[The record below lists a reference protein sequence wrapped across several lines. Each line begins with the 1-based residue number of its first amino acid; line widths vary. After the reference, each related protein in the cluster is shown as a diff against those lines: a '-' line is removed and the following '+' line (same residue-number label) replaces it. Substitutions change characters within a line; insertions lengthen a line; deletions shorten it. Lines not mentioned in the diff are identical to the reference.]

1 MLRKGKKTA
10 SQSGTV
16 RGSRKE
22 AVGGDPL
29 SWLWDAR
36 AAAGKAT
43 RGRRFNSPILLNDF
57 PYTFCQC
64 SQFWEDKSVR
74 EEDELN
80 GESLRGWEVRV
91 EWIVKP
97 KIDDDDKPRCDST
110 YFVRNYFLPCWERSF
125 INHLLPQAWVE
136 TLEESIVDLNEPIFK
151 LRNSLKNGLCVRK
164 HYWVKSKFKK
174 IFPPTPKFLII
185 KKNRP
190 NASFRAEACSDS
202 PWPPALVGEGMRG
215 LCRNPGMSIGQDR
228 AQGLMSLPPPHF
240 LLSCTRINQ
249 ELLKFNALKN
259 SFIWWESFQHNSAN
273 AYWVFSMEDG

>member
-80 GESLRGWEVRV
+80 GESLRGWEVGA

-97 KIDDDDKPRCDST
+97 KIDDDDEKPRCDST
-110 YFVRNYFLPCWERSF
+110 YFVRNYFLLCWERSF

-202 PWPPALVGEGMRG
+202 PWPPALGEDPLLKADTHSRK
-215 LCRNPGMSIGQDR
+215 NFE
-228 AQGLMSLPPPHF
+228 PPHA
-240 LLSCTRINQ
+240 SCCAHPGR
-249 ELLKFNALKN
+249 
-259 SFIWWESFQHNSAN
+259 S
-273 AYWVFSMEDG
+273 WVFKNCSRARVWPSHKGL